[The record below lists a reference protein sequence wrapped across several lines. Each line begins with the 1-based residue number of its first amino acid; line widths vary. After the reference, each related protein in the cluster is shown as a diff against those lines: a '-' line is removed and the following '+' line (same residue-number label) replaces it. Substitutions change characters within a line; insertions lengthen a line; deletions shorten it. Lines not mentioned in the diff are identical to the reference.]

1 MFWQLFIILGHKN
14 PLISI
19 QYFIL
24 TEFQIVLLST
34 HRKFTLNRHVRYL
47 VVYLWMINWITI
59 SHFWIWWMKNKN
71 NSRKMNHILYIIQ
84 MMDKIIAQYDTRW
97 MRIEIQKKEST
108 RLLCC
113 WWVRRKRCIN
123 DHTHVLKT
131 IKKANI
137 PRRSLKITI
146 TKTEVA
152 HPKHLSKC
160 WKNTWIF
167 FFKFG
172 FYQCFH
178 SLNECIFSLFNWS
191 KDNNLF
197 IAHTQWRPTAHQS

>member
-1 MFWQLFIILGHKN
+1 
-14 PLISI
+14 
-19 QYFIL
+19 
-24 TEFQIVLLST
+24 
-34 HRKFTLNRHVRYL
+34 
-47 VVYLWMINWITI
+47 MINWITI

-97 MRIEIQKKEST
+97 MRIEIQEKKEST

-131 IKKANI
+131 IKKENI
-137 PRRSLKITI
+137 PRRSLKVTI

-160 WKNTWIF
+160 WKKHLDF
-167 FFKFG
+167 F
-172 FYQCFH
+172 
-178 SLNECIFSLFNWS
+178 SLNLPMFPFIEWVYFFTFFNWS

-197 IAHTQWRPTAHQS
+197 IAHTQWRLTAHQS